1 MHVEEVKQGRQL
13 ANCQAKHLLSCKTR
27 AFWPMSCLKC
37 INGSM
42 AQCQAKR
49 ELSDLTPPSAFASL
63 CHRHLSTAVVINHQ
77 NHSRREWPST
87 AVLCHWQGSILY
99 SKPLIRR
106 HPSCENKNIYDAAI
120 QRAYWRGFGIIQQT
134 LDHATTHLTLEKFMS
149 KWSL

>member
-1 MHVEEVKQGRQL
+1 MHVEEGKWLIVRQ
-13 ANCQAKHLLSCKTR
+13 NTFCHAKHALSDQCHVSNVSMV
-27 AFWPMSCLKC
+27 W
-37 INGSM
+37 M

-49 ELSDLTPPSAFASL
+49 ELSDLTPSAFASL

-99 SKPLIRR
+99 RKPLIRR

-120 QRAYWRGFGIIQQT
+120 RAYWRGVGIIQQT

>member
-1 MHVEEVKQGRQL
+1 MHVEEVKQGRQWL
-13 ANCQAKHLLSCKTR
+13 NVRQNTFCHAKHALSDQCN
-27 AFWPMSCLKC
+27 
-37 INGSM
+37 NGSM

-49 ELSDLTPPSAFASL
+49 ELSDLTPSAFASL

-134 LDHATTHLTLEKFMS
+134 LDHATTHLALEKLMS